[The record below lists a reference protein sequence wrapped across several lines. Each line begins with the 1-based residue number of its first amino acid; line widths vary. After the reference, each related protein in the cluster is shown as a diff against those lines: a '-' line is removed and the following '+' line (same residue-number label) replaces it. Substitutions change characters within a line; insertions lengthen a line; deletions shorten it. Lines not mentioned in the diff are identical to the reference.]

1 VSEPTP
7 PAETGLETVAQSA
20 GDEPAQ
26 PAPSLPSQPQ
36 PAEAA
41 EAAPA
46 EVPPTEATPAESAPA
61 AEPPRRRKGRVGAV
75 LMWIAIVIVLAL
87 IAYVVWA
94 LFLKETPAKAEV
106 GQCLG
111 GTSVTERDANK
122 LKLTDCASSDATFK
136 VIQKFEHREYKDAK
150 DATCTSADTT
160 FVFFSPDQKLMFWQ
174 KDGPGTVLC
183 LAQNAPE
190 GGDSGK

>member
-7 PAETGLETVAQSA
+7 PAETGLETVAQSSGAETA
-20 GDEPAQ
+20 G
-26 PAPSLPSQPQ
+26 PAPKLPSQPK
-36 PAEAA
+36 PAEPASETPDAA
-41 EAAPA
+41 EAT
-46 EVPPTEATPAESAPA
+46 PPK
-61 AEPPRRRKGRVGAV
+61 RRKGRVGAV
-75 LMWIAIVIVLAL
+75 LMWIAIVVVLAL

-111 GTSVTERDANK
+111 GTTVTERDANK

-136 VIQKFEHREYKDAK
+136 VIQKFEHRDYNEAK
-150 DATCTSADTT
+150 DSTCTKADTT
-160 FVFFSPDQKLMFWQ
+160 FVFWSPDQKLLFWQ
-174 KDGPGTVLC
+174 KGGPGTVLC
-183 LAQNAPE
+183 LAENAPQ